1 MSTKP
6 KLIAIVGPT
15 ASGKTDLA
23 INIAKQV
30 DGEVISA
37 DSRTVY
43 RKMDIGTAK
52 PEGVAHKAAD
62 LTQKQ
67 VEEKGI
73 RAKDLDISIT
83 DLFTEKAFEVE
94 GVPHWGINIVDP
106 NQDFT
111 AADFKKYAD
120 EKIHDIINRGKVPIL
135 AGGTGLYV
143 SAVIDNLT
151 FTDVKPDEQLRKE
164 LQDLSNVELIDRMRQ
179 VDPEGVEQI
188 DTTNR
193 RRLLRAVEI
202 VESTN
207 QRLSDQQRKGEPM
220 YEVLTIGI
228 ETEREELYKRIDD
241 RVDVMIAKGLVDEVR
256 ALKEEYGCEINSLTG
271 IGYRQI
277 CAFLTGHIKL
287 RDAIEL
293 IKRDSRHYAKRQ
305 LTWFRRDNRIKWVK
319 SREEALELVEEF
331 QK

>member
-1 MSTKP
+1 MSSKP

-73 RAKDLDISIT
+73 RAKDLDISIK

-94 GVPHWGINIVDP
+94 GVPHWGINVVDP
-106 NQDFT
+106 DQDFT

-120 EKIHDIINRGKVPIL
+120 EKIHDITARGKVPIL

-179 VDPEGVEQI
+179 VDPEGVDQI

-220 YEVLTIGI
+220 YDVLTIGI
-228 ETEREELYKRIDD
+228 ETDREELYKRIDD
-241 RVDVMIAKGLVDEVR
+241 RVDVMIANGLVDEVR
-256 ALKEEYGCEINSLTG
+256 ALKEEYGCEINSMTG

-319 SREEALELVEEF
+319 SHEEAVALVEEF